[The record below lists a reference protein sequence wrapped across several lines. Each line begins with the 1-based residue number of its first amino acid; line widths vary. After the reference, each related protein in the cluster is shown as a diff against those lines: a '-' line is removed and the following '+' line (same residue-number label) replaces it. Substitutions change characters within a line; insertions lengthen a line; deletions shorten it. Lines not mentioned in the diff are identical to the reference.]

1 MTTTT
6 TETTAPV
13 VVPAPMAVPAPLVVP
28 APVIA
33 PVVPQPGQSEV
44 ISQRTVDSNGVETDR
59 TRTITTGTTINP
71 YGDTT
76 TTRRTT
82 ETTTVR

>member
-13 VVPAPMAVPAPLVVP
+13 VVPAPIVVP
-28 APVIA
+28 APMIA
-33 PVVPQPGQSEV
+33 PVIVQPGQSET
-44 ISQRTVDSNGVETDR
+44 ITQRSVDSNGVQTDR
-59 TRTITTGTTINP
+59 TRTITTGTTVSP